1 MEQSTVGIWIL
12 LLFILH
18 QRIERNGRM
27 QNDSRTETTALY
39 CKINYCHS
47 QARIQMIKLSK
58 E

>member
-27 QNDSRTETTALY
+27 QTDSRTETTDLY
-39 CKINYCHS
+39 C
-47 QARIQMIKLSK
+47 
-58 E
+58 